1 MIDYNVYPSFL
12 LTKES
17 SSLLD
22 ETALQY
28 IYCSQYDNLE
38 SAVTVYYDFVNDAL
52 KNVVGAK
59 IVDREV
65 IKDGLVA
72 ISYSNGRTVYVNYTK
87 NNELVDGTSVPAK
100 GYEVI

>member
-1 MIDYNVYPSFL
+1 M
-12 LTKES
+12 
-17 SSLLD
+17 
-22 ETALQY
+22 
-28 IYCSQYDNLE
+28 
-38 SAVTVYYDFVNDAL
+38 